1 MFCEA
6 AGPVAAYSVTLQRLF
21 SGNLFSGN
29 LFNGDRPG
37 DSEVVPQQSGRGF
50 QERVRQ
56 Q

>member
-6 AGPVAAYSVTLQRLF
+6 AGPVFSSSARLQRLF
-21 SGNLFSGN
+21 SRNR
-29 LFNGDRPG
+29 FNGDRPG

>member
-6 AGPVAAYSVTLQRLF
+6 AGPVAASSVTLQRLF
-21 SGNLFSGN
+21 SRNR
-29 LFNGDRPG
+29 FNGDRPG
-37 DSEVVPQQSGRGF
+37 DSEVAPQQIGRGF